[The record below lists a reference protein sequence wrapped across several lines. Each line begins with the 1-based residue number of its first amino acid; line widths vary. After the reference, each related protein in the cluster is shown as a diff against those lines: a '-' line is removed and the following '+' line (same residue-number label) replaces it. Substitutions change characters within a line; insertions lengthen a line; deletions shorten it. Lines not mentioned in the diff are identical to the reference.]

1 MIGSQNVA
9 SRNARTPATAGP
21 LAIPTPVRPAMSAAS
36 TAPTL
41 PGVGAADATALPPR

>member
-9 SRNARTPATAGP
+9 SRKASTPATAGA
-21 LAIPTPVRPAMSAAS
+21 LAIPTPVSPAINAAS

-41 PGVGAADATALPPR
+41 PGVGAAEATALPPR